1 MRADGLVNGTVNSRL
16 AMARAHLRHAA
27 DADPSLTSAW
37 LASRKVPTPPA
48 PKGWRPVTVV
58 GDLPAFLDA
67 PERTRLGNRDRLD
80 PPPAVR
86 HGDERAAEPV
96 GATLG
101 DLVVPSGAPAPVPAR
116 GKGRRERCI
125 GPSDRADARLRAY
138 LDACHGEERDP
149 STPLSYTVV
158 HGVMHA
164 MSERNVERIVAK
176 YGDVA
181 REEHSGI

>member
-1 MRADGLVNGTVNSRL
+1 M
-16 AMARAHLRHAA
+16 
-27 DADPSLTSAW
+27 
-37 LASRKVPTPPA
+37 
-48 PKGWRPVTVV
+48 
-58 GDLPAFLDA
+58 
-67 PERTRLGNRDRLD
+67 
-80 PPPAVR
+80 
-86 HGDERAAEPV
+86 
-96 GATLG
+96 
-101 DLVVPSGAPAPVPAR
+101 VPSGAPVSVPAR
-116 GKGRRERCI
+116 GKGCREGCI
-125 GPSDRADARLRAY
+125 GPSDRADAHLRVY